1 MTMASG
7 RADRGTGWEGT
18 VMSSGQTLPSADPDR
33 VLPAQHDQRRQ
44 LRLAVG
50 ALALPAF
57 FVIGFTLCYTSAWQ
71 ALVPH
76 GVPVAVAGPAAQ
88 TAPLRDGLARAVGR
102 SFEVQAVPTPAAAAR
117 EVRDQDLSGA
127 YVPATQPGGTATV
140 IVATASGNA
149 VASAVESVFRAVAA
163 QQRAQLAVRDVRP
176 LPAGDTSGLAL
187 FFFLVACTLGGFLT
201 VTATGLA
208 APALR
213 PRCRWPLLLAAVVA
227 TPVLGYLIGGQ
238 GLGAISG
245 SAGAVV
251 ALLGVAALFVL
262 IVTMI
267 ARGLQLILGT
277 IGTLF
282 AGLAVF
288 VLLNFPSSGASVQ
301 GPMLPTFWHVLN
313 RFWIG
318 ASASDAFRSIVYFG
332 GQGVGTDVLKL
343 LGWLAVGVVLLGLG
357 WFKVQRGHQEVTSD
371 ERSAAQPRIDSA
383 RAD

>member
-1 MTMASG
+1 MTMASD
-7 RADRGTGWEGT
+7 RAGRGTGWKGT
-18 VMSSGQTLPSADPDR
+18 VMSSEQTLPSAGPDR
-33 VLPAQHDQRRQ
+33 VLPVQHDQHRQ

-57 FVIGFTLCYTSAWQ
+57 VVIGFALCYIGAWQ
-71 ALVPH
+71 APAPH
-76 GVPVAVAGPAAQ
+76 GVQVAVAGPAAR
-88 TAPLRDGLARAVGR
+88 TAPLRDGLARAVG
-102 SFEVQAVPTPAAAAR
+102 SAFDVQALPTPTAAVR
-117 EVRDQDLSGA
+117 EVRDQDLYGA
-127 YVPATQPGGTATV
+127 YVPAAQPGATATAIVAAASGTAVT
-140 IVATASGNA
+140 G
-149 VASAVESVFRAVAA
+149 AVEALFRAVAA
-163 QQRAQLAVRDVRP
+163 QQHAQLAVRDVRP
-176 LPAGDTSGLAL
+176 LPAGDASGLVL
-187 FFFLVACTLGGFLT
+187 FFFLIVCTLGGFLT
-201 VTATGLA
+201 VTATALA

-213 PRCRWPLLLAAVVA
+213 PRYRWPLILAAAVA
-227 TPVLGYLIGGQ
+227 TPILGYLLGGQ

-245 SAGAVV
+245 SAGAVF

-267 ARGLQLILGT
+267 ARGLQLILGA

-301 GPMLPTFWHVLN
+301 GPILPTFWHVLN

-343 LGWLAVGVVLLGLG
+343 LGWLAGGVVLLALG
-357 WFKVQRGHQEVTSD
+357 WFKLQHGLATGRHPD
-371 ERSAAQPRIDSA
+371 
-383 RAD
+383 